1 MDIGA
6 LLAKSNV
13 EAAREEDYDA
23 DDFENDEAGATST
36 QEVDTAA
43 VLRAATAKVE
53 VEEKK
58 IADRILFA
66 VDNEMSNALKA
77 QKAASEDPEAILAE
91 ASKQVNERL
100 NKLDTVENAQKYKTV
115 VKEAEAKEDKE
126 DKEAEPTSEGDDP
139 DEGEDDEEDLNEEPE
154 LNRSLIYAVYD
165 EKPEAV
171 KTALKNGAYY
181 FTRDRHG
188 WTPLHW
194 AASKGNE
201 DIIDILVEHVRKQD
215 KNVLWYINAKDT
227 ICGWT
232 PLHVSISSY
241 KITLLTTLFVVG
253 NDMPRICFVGVDL
266 LGCMCRLTTQRRRS
280 TVALQSTQTQA

>member
-23 DDFENDEAGATST
+23 DDFENDEAGVTNT

-115 VKEAEAKEDKE
+115 VKEAEEKEDKE
-126 DKEAEPTSEGDDP
+126 VEPTSEGDDP

-201 DIIDILVEHVRKQD
+201 DIIDILVDHVRKQD

-232 PLHVSISSY
+232 PLHVSTSFYIITSLD
-241 KITLLTTLFVVG
+241 ITLLIWLQFALNLF
-253 NDMPRICFVGVDL
+253 RWCQSR
-266 LGCMCRLTTQRRRS
+266 RLRAPPHS
-280 TVALQSTQTQA
+280 PAP

>member
-23 DDFENDEAGATST
+23 DDFENDDAGATNT

-58 IADRILFA
+58 IADRILYA
-66 VDNEMSNALKA
+66 VDNEMSNVLKA

-91 ASKQVNERL
+91 ASKQVNEIL
-100 NKLDTVENAQKYKTV
+100 NKLDTTENAQKYKTV
-115 VKEAEAKEDKE
+115 AKESEAKEDKE
-126 DKEAEPTSEGDDP
+126 VEPTSEGDDP

-215 KNVLWYINAKDT
+215 KNVLWYVNAKDT

-232 PLHVSISSY
+232 PLHVSFSTAYDVDIYNYLYIGYIYPHDVTNCVFSMATGRLCS
-241 KITLLTTLFVVG
+241 LTA
-253 NDMPRICFVGVDL
+253 
-266 LGCMCRLTTQRRRS
+266 QRRGS
-280 TVALQSTQTQA
+280 FAAIQSTQTQA